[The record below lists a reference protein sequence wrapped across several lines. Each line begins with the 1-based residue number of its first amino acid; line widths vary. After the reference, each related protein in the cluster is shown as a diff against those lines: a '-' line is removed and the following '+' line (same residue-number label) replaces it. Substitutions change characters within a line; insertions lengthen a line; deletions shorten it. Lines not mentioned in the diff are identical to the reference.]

1 MGLYWQGAAVVL
13 LTVVLGLALGNQKKE
28 TGLLLTMAAC
38 CLVATAAMYYLKP
51 VIEFVQQLQD
61 LGQLDNEMLGILL
74 KAVGIG
80 LIGEIASLICADSG
94 NGALGKTLH
103 LLTSA
108 VILWLSLPLLTG
120 LLELIQ
126 EILGEV

>member
-1 MGLYWQGAAVVL
+1 ML
-13 LTVVLGLALGNQKKE
+13 LTVILGLTLGSQRKE
-28 TGLLLTMAAC
+28 TGVVLTIFAC
-38 CLVATAAMYYLKP
+38 CLVATAALSYLTP
-51 VIEFVQQLQD
+51 VVDFVQQLQD
-61 LGQLDNEMLGILL
+61 IGGLDSEMLKILL

-80 LIGEIASLICADSG
+80 LVGEIAALICADSG
-94 NGALGKTLH
+94 NGALGKSLQ

-126 EILGEV
+126 QILGEI